1 MMRIKSISIK
11 NYRQY
16 EDLVFN
22 FNKTKKH
29 DLHLIIAENGI
40 GKTTLLNAIN
50 WCLYGDE
57 PHITLKSQ
65 ALPMINLKT
74 FRKMGKE
81 ELEDVS
87 VSVVM
92 ESSNGSM
99 VFIRGKTI
107 RKTEEEK
114 DFEIS
119 QNFKVFVNYKNEETK
134 VYEGEEAKKHINK
147 IIPFRIRKFFFFD
160 GEQLNTYFTK
170 ETGIDLEQSI
180 FEICQIDLLKKMER
194 NLDITA
200 SDYRREISKFNPHI
214 KEINNE
220 YDLILEKIEQNEENI
235 NNYTSQLNLCK
246 NELAKTNNELG
257 DEPDIAELENE
268 RNSLKE
274 QIEEAEVEFRK
285 AEDDQ
290 KEFIREFSVTLNALP
305 RLKNL
310 YNTIQEKDENKQLP
324 PKIDRDE
331 LEKMVKSNNCAICNR
346 ELNDPALEHIKY
358 LLKRYEL
365 STQLATL
372 LTSIRGNIQT
382 FINEAKKYP
391 EVKRKILSLMRN
403 VEEKKEGLVNRY
415 NDINSQLERYSDKE
429 RIILLQKKRLDL
441 EGEMKKLAETLV
453 ILKHDRKGYEEEKDK
468 AKEKLDKEIN
478 KQNQHKVI
486 ISRKNYTEKAQKIV
500 TSIIEEIKDGVR
512 SKINNEIQ
520 NKFFELIWKGKTFSR
535 IELSESYLLSLY
547 NIDGLECLGSCSA
560 AERALL
566 ALAFTIALHKESGY
580 EGPLVVDSPIRNISG
595 ILREK
600 FAKVLGK
607 ISKEKQIILFL
618 TKDEY
623 SIQVR
628 DEFDSC
634 ASNKC
639 WLYLEDE
646 DYVRK
651 EAI

>member
-1 MMRIKSISIK
+1 
-11 NYRQY
+11 
-16 EDLVFN
+16 
-22 FNKTKKH
+22 
-29 DLHLIIAENGI
+29 
-40 GKTTLLNAIN
+40 
-50 WCLYGDE
+50 
-57 PHITLKSQ
+57 
-65 ALPMINLKT
+65 
-74 FRKMGKE
+74 
-81 ELEDVS
+81 
-87 VSVVM
+87 
-92 ESSNGSM
+92 
-99 VFIRGKTI
+99 
-107 RKTEEEK
+107 
-114 DFEIS
+114 
-119 QNFKVFVNYKNEETK
+119 
-134 VYEGEEAKKHINK
+134 
-147 IIPFRIRKFFFFD
+147 
-160 GEQLNTYFTK
+160 
-170 ETGIDLEQSI
+170 
-180 FEICQIDLLKKMER
+180 
-194 NLDITA
+194 
-200 SDYRREISKFNPHI
+200 
-214 KEINNE
+214 
-220 YDLILEKIEQNEENI
+220 
-235 NNYTSQLNLCK
+235 
-246 NELAKTNNELG
+246 
-257 DEPDIAELENE
+257 
-268 RNSLKE
+268 
-274 QIEEAEVEFRK
+274 
-285 AEDDQ
+285 
-290 KEFIREFSVTLNALP
+290 LNALP

-346 ELNDPALEHIKY
+346 ELNDPALEHVKY

-391 EVKRKILSLMRN
+391 EEKRKILSLMRN